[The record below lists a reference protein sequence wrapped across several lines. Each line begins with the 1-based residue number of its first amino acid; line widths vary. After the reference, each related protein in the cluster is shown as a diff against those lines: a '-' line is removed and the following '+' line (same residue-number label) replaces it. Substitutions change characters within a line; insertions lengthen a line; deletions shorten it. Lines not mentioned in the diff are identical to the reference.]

1 MSVACIDLEGVLI
14 PELWPHIAHQTG
26 IEELLIATRE
36 EPNYIKLVEQRIRLL
51 KQNQLR
57 LGDVRNLVS
66 AVKPLPGAV
75 KFFTHNRTALA
86 GGFGI

>member
-26 IEELLIATRE
+26 IEELLITTRE

-66 AVKPLPGAV
+66 TVKPLPGAV
-75 KFFTHNRTALA
+75 KFIRTIALHWRV
-86 GGFGI
+86 GFGI